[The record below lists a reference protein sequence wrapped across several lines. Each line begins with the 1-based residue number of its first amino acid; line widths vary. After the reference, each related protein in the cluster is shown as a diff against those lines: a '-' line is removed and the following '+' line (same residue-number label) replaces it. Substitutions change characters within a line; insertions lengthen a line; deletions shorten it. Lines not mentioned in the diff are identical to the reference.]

1 MEAPS
6 SALAAEPQFLASGT
20 GTEPAQPS
28 ATGDGPSTSKAQL
41 ILTLGRV
48 KTLIKEDADVKFVSS
63 EAYFA
68 IAKATELLLEAMTD
82 RAAQPMLQSGRSQL
96 GYGDVAQAVSSW
108 QSLDFLGDVIPHKIP
123 AGVVLQKM
131 LAAKAAAA
139 VA

>member
-1 MEAPS
+1 MMYLLSLANIRPFPSLLAHAPVPP
-6 SALAAEPQFLASGT
+6 LAHTAS
-20 GTEPAQPS
+20 Q
-28 ATGDGPSTSKAQL
+28 
-41 ILTLGRV
+41 
-48 KTLIKEDADVKFVSS
+48 
-63 EAYFA
+63 
-68 IAKATELLLEAMTD
+68 ELLLEAMTE